1 MSRRILVNPFRN
13 DFQPTRYTQ
22 AITSEMPYA
31 IDFSNAATAR
41 GTSVRGVTV
50 DSKGSRKLTLTTPS
64 VSSNVATFFVSAA
77 HSGNGMVEAEATYA
91 DGKKERAYI
100 KVVIQDPQFRM
111 TT

>member
-1 MSRRILVNPFRN
+1 
-13 DFQPTRYTQ
+13 
-22 AITSEMPYA
+22 MPYA

-41 GTSVRGVTV
+41 GTSVSGVTV

-64 VSSNVATFFVSAA
+64 VSSNVATFFVSSA